1 MRGILTA
8 IDLLDQNENLE
19 MGLLHYIFGSIWF
32 KAHIIDQKLRIHDMV
47 KSDLNIL
54 TQPHLTVLFESLCKQ
69 WVQAEK
75 FIPDAR
81 HVWLW
86 RGKRLFYRHIRPFFG
101 RVHLTSQWCQ
111 NTKGEKLWQNLLY
124 NVDLQEI
131 PQRMKIDI
139 RLRRYRSV
147 TLGCLRSHLKKDNSD
162 LEQNETERYRNC
174 HSNKRQS
181 SLHKHIFMSMY
192 IT

>member
-1 MRGILTA
+1 
-8 IDLLDQNENLE
+8 
-19 MGLLHYIFGSIWF
+19 
-32 KAHIIDQKLRIHDMV
+32 MV

-54 TQPHLTVLFESLCKQ
+54 TQPHLTVLFESPCKQ

-86 RGKRLFYRHIRPFFG
+86 RGKGLFYRHIRPFFG

-124 NVDLQEI
+124 NVDPPLQEI
-131 PQRMKIDI
+131 LQRMKIDI
-139 RLRRYRSV
+139 QLRRYRSV
-147 TLGCLRSHLKKDNSD
+147 TLGCLRSHLTKDNSD

-174 HSNKRQS
+174 HWNKRQS
-181 SLHKHIFMSMY
+181 SLHKHKHIFMSMY
-192 IT
+192 VT